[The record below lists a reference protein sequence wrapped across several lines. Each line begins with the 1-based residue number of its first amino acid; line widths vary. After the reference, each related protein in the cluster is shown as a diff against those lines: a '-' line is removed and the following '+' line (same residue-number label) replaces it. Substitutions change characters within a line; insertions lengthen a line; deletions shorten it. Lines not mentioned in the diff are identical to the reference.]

1 MYNSLY
7 SIIYLIIILYF
18 TIIIFDKKKFEN

>member
-1 MYNSLY
+1 LY
-7 SIIYLIIILYF
+7 SITYLIIILYF